1 MIRRGA
7 AVAASEEAAGPR
19 DPDVAG
25 TQSMPGAWPVS
36 RGGAARSKTG
46 CLNGTA
52 ALELCRDD
60 ANTRLAAA
68 AADAAAAA
76 AALTLCRRISQSQQR
91 SCRQATLLFMTQH
104 ASV

>member
-1 MIRRGA
+1 LIRRGA

-68 AADAAAAA
+68 AAAATA
-76 AALTLCRRISQSQQR
+76 AALTSCRHISQSQQR
-91 SCRQATLLFMTQH
+91 SCRQTTLLFMTQH